1 MGENVEIAE
10 PVHGCTDPPP
20 IFSPTEKI
28 MRVGRTASRFE
39 LV

>member
-1 MGENVEIAE
+1 MGEDVEIAE
-10 PVHGCTDPPP
+10 PVHGYTDPLS
-20 IFSPTEKI
+20 IFSVMEKI